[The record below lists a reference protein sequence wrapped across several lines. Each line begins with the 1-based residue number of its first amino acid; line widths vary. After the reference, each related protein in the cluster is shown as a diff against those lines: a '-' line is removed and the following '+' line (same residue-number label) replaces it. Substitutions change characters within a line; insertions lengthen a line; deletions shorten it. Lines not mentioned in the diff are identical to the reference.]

1 MPQQTPGQNR
11 VVDPILSQHARG
23 FRQPGLVWS
32 TLFPSAPVSVYGG
45 QIIEFG
51 KESFRLYNTRRAPGG
66 AVKRIQ
72 FGHSGKP
79 YTIIPNALAGV
90 VPAEHM
96 VDASQ
101 VPGIDLGSRA
111 TNVVLRA
118 VNIGLEYDAA
128 TLARNAAGYDSDHK
142 VALVGGTSSWGVAT
156 TKPSTDIETAKEAI
170 ADSIGVEPNTVV
182 LARKAFNKLKV
193 HPEIID
199 RIKRTGIQ
207 SLTTELLQTLWDI
220 ERVVVAG
227 AKVATGANDAFGDVW
242 GTDVVV
248 AYASLGS
255 DVGAN
260 VEEPSYGYMYTI
272 TGHPLVEQPYFDRET
287 KSWVYPTAYDAS
299 PQISGMSA
307 GYLIQNAGL

>member
-32 TLFPSAPVSVYGG
+32 ALFPSAPVSAYGG
-45 QIIEFG
+45 QVIEFG

-79 YTIIPNALAGV
+79 YAIVPNALEGL
-90 VPAEHM
+90 VPIEHM
-96 VDASQ
+96 TDANA
-101 VPGIDLGSRA
+101 VPGINLAARA
-111 TNVVLRA
+111 VNVVLRS
-118 VNIGLEYDAA
+118 VNLGLESDAA
-128 TLARNAAGYDSDHK
+128 TLARNAANYDAQHK
-142 VALVGGTSSWGVAT
+142 LALVGGTSSWGVAT
-156 TKPSTDIETAKEAI
+156 TKPSADIETAKEAI
-170 ADSIGVEPNTVV
+170 ADSIGIEPNTVV
-182 LARKAFNKLKV
+182 LSRKAFNKLKQ
-193 HPEIID
+193 HPEIIE
-199 RIKRTGIQ
+199 RTKYTSIQ

-227 AKVATGANDAFGDVW
+227 AKVASGAADTFGDVW
-242 GTDVVV
+242 GSDVIV

-255 DVGAN
+255 PVGAN

-272 TGHPLVEQPYFDRET
+272 DGHPLVEQPYYDPT
-287 KSWVYPTAYDAS
+287 HKAWVYPTAYDAS